1 MRKSKDNLATDKES
15 ALEIIELAASDFE
28 SLTKA
33 FNLIADV
40 CRHQSSEVEQIED
53 EQIEESYIH

>member
-40 CRHQSSEVEQIED
+40 CRHQSSEVEQIE
-53 EQIEESYIH
+53 ESYIH